1 MTRIAA
7 ELCRILDREKHIYT
21 RIADIE
27 QEKSG
32 AIMAKE
38 GKRLLSLSEEQER
51 LLAGIQELE
60 RERLELIA
68 SDARRHGWGNDPRN
82 VTLSAITGLT
92 DGTDRDELA
101 RAGAALKE
109 EMARVQALTD
119 TNAKMIDDIMDFYQH
134 LVADLKR
141 RVSLKTGYNRR
152 AVEETSIDNPLIFS
166 RRA

>member
-7 ELCRILDREKHIYT
+7 DLCCILDREKDIYA

-27 QEKSG
+27 QEKNR
-32 AIMAKE
+32 AVMARE
-38 GKRLLSLSEEQER
+38 GKLLLSLSEEEEK

-68 SDARRHGWGNDPRN
+68 SAARRHGLGNDPRN
-82 VTLSAITGLT
+82 VTLGAITGLAS
-92 DGTDRDELA
+92 GSDRNMLV
-101 RAGAALKE
+101 RAGAELKE